1 MKYSVVKTKEFP
13 THATTGMMLDNV
25 VLGKISQMQK
35 DRYCIIPLT

>member
-1 MKYSVVKTKEFP
+1 MKYSVVKRKAFLTY
-13 THATTGMMLDNV
+13 AAVGMMLDNV